1 VRQRV
6 GVVLAARAARERQQ
20 LGHHGQQQRELVG
33 RPRQVHKH
41 AALEQRLAG
50 LRARAPSSAAAQ
62 RAGCSPSLCHL
73 QRTAHRSGMHLRVPL
88 HTIASDNGLLG
99 RLRMAGGCSG
109 ARAGGAPAGRR
120 AAAAGRA
127 RHESGGRG
135 APGTARACA
144 ALWRPPRAAVA
155 PRAPP
160 RTRRRPLRARAH
172 ALAPRAAAPC
182 RTPFIHFTHCAAS
195 TFQGTGAYLA
205 LRTGTISTAACP
217 RNVWSPAGRRSLGAR
232 TRVLRRGRD
241 QVAEQL
247 AVGCLH
253 EALEQH
259 ADRDE
264 ELRAPDGEREVD
276 RAVCQVVA
284 AHGRGRLV
292 RPHAPA
298 RARAAGSPGCARRQR
313 SLQKPS
319 MYQKLQPCT
328 ITTTSVH
335 FP

>member
-1 VRQRV
+1 MRQRV

-127 RHESGGRG
+127 RRGNGGRG
-135 APGTARACA
+135 AAGTARACA
-144 ALWRPPRAAVA
+144 GPWRPPRAAAA
-155 PRAPP
+155 PRSATNAPP
-160 RTRRRPLRARAH
+160 PSARPRVRARSTGSR
-172 ALAPRAAAPC
+172 PMQD
-182 RTPFIHFTHCAAS
+182 TVPFR
-195 TFQGTGAYLA
+195 A
-205 LRTGTISTAACP
+205 LRCQYFP
-217 RNVWSPAGRRSLGAR
+217 RNNSISGPAYGHDKHSGMSTQRVEPGRPGQPGRAHPRPAAR
-232 TRVLRRGRD
+232 TRPGSRTARGRM
-241 QVAEQL
+241 
-247 AVGCLH
+247 
-253 EALEQH
+253 
-259 ADRDE
+259 
-264 ELRAPDGEREVD
+264 P
-276 RAVCQVVA
+276 
-284 AHGRGRLV
+284 
-292 RPHAPA
+292 P
-298 RARAAGSPGCARRQR
+298 R
-313 SLQKPS
+313 S
-319 MYQKLQPCT
+319 T
-328 ITTTSVH
+328 
-335 FP
+335 

>member
-1 VRQRV
+1 VSLSTPSHQITDCLGAYV
-6 GVVLAARAARERQQ
+6 WLAAALARARAARLQ
-20 LGHHGQQQRELVG
+20 VG
-33 RPRQVHKH
+33 EPRRQVER
-41 AALEQRLAG
+41 AAEMAAEVLQA
-50 LRARAPSSAAAQ
+50 LRARAQ
-62 RAGCSPSLCHL
+62 
-73 QRTAHRSGMHLRVPL
+73 
-88 HTIASDNGLLG
+88 
-99 RLRMAGGCSG
+99 
-109 ARAGGAPAGRR
+109 ARGGRR
-120 AAAAGRA
+120 AQQ
-127 RHESGGRG
+127 
-135 APGTARACA
+135 
-144 ALWRPPRAAVA
+144 LL
-155 PRAPP
+155 RAPP
-160 RTRRRPLRARAH
+160 QTRRRPLRARAS

-182 RTPFIHFTHCAAS
+182 RTPFRFAHCAAS
-195 TFQGTGAYLA
+195 TFQGTTAYLA

-217 RNVWSPAGRRSLGAR
+217 RNVWSPAGRGSLGAR